1 MKIKRG
7 HNVNAFLASVFKR
20 VEKSQ
25 EYFKRKYKYLVN
37 FYLRFYRRR
46 HHSVAGH
53 VLKFR
58 GKRAVIAHNVLRIK
72 GGLSKMRRRTYNRVF
87 YGLPITT
94 RPKRKSKSR
103 KNKKQKERL
112 PLQLQNVSS
121 TTRPTICK
129 KVDDNGHDESIAQKV
144 DAAALVFPVASAAK
158 SIVIANSGK
167 IAPKTVTQGDE
178 TSPDDEFDENSTNN
192 IWNLDLATVALEM
205 TDENLKSVDEVDP
218 NHITNGSSGNVCIEN
233 ENHFSI

>member
-1 MKIKRG
+1 MKITRG
-7 HNVNAFLASVFKR
+7 HNLNAFLASVFKR
-20 VEKSQ
+20 VDKSQ

-37 FYLRFYRRR
+37 FYLRFYRCRR
-46 HHSVAGH
+46 HSVVGH

-94 RPKRKSKSR
+94 RPKRKSKSW

-121 TTRPTICK
+121 TTRPTICE
-129 KVDDNGHDESIAQKV
+129 KVDDNEHDGSIAQKE
-144 DAAALVFPVASAAK
+144 DAGALASAAK

-167 IAPKTVTQGDE
+167 IAPKTVTHGDQ
-178 TSPDDEFDENSTNN
+178 TPPDDEFNENSTNN

-205 TDENLKSVDEVDP
+205 TDENLKSVDEDEP
-218 NHITNGSSGNVCIEN
+218 NHITNGSSGKVCIEN
-233 ENHFSI
+233 ENQFSI